1 MGQIPMNYS
10 DFSVEDLASDERFI
24 NWVKNDCSQ
33 EEKDFWRLLALSHP
47 DLQEKIDRARIL
59 VINVDRAEDTIDPV
73 NPEKVREIWRNVLVV
88 VEDCQ
93 GINETKKKALS
104 ARPETI
110 FLPQR
115 RRRAL
120 AFAVAASAAL
130 LVSVLLSYINDADRS
145 LEWYSYRQEVPGFIE
160 FVNTTKEPMPLGIA
174 DGSVILL
181 EVNSRIKY
189 KRNYVSDTIR
199 KVYLEGEAFF
209 DVARDPRKPF
219 VVFTNDVATEVLGTS
234 FRIKGNPSTKD
245 VVVEVKTGKVSV
257 YSVKKQS
264 VKLSDPKNGVIL
276 LANQEVV
283 YTDEKGF
290 FEKKIVDAPQLL
302 EAPADQGFVFKNTPI
317 ASVFAKLEEA
327 YGVEIVF
334 DRETMKSCFL
344 TVSLGSEHL
353 FEKLKVICR
362 TIGASYEIIDAK
374 VVITS
379 AGCKTVEPEN
389 LNE

>member
-1 MGQIPMNYS
+1 MDYT

-24 NWVKNDCSQ
+24 NWVKNDCS
-33 EEKDFWRLLALSHP
+33 EAEDDFWRLLMLSHP

-59 VINVDRAEDTIDPV
+59 VINVDRAEDAIDPV
-73 NPEKVREIWRNVLVV
+73 NPEKVREIWQNVLVV
-88 VEDCQ
+88 VEGEDDQ
-93 GINETKKKALS
+93 GINETKKKAIS

-110 FLPQR
+110 SLPQR
-115 RRRAL
+115 RRRNL

-130 LVSVLLSYINDADRS
+130 LVLVLLSHKKDADQP
-145 LEWYSYRQEVPGFIE
+145 LEWYSYRQEVPGFVE
-160 FVNTTKEPMPLGIA
+160 VVNTTQEPMQLAIT
-174 DGSVILL
+174 DGSVISL
-181 EVNSRIKY
+181 EANGRVKY
-189 KRNYVSDTIR
+189 KRSYVSDTIR

-209 DVARDPRKPF
+209 DVARDPQKPF
-219 VVFTNDVATEVLGTS
+219 VVLTNDVATEVLGTS
-234 FRIKGNPSTKD
+234 FRIKGDPSTKD

-264 VKLSDPKNGVIL
+264 VKLSDPKDGVIL

-290 FEKKIVDAPQLL
+290 FEKKIVDFPQLL
-302 EAPADQGFVFKNTPI
+302 EAPANDGFVFENTRI
-317 ASVFAKLEEA
+317 ASVFTKLEEA
-327 YGVEIVF
+327 YGVEILF
-334 DRETMKSCFL
+334 DRETMKNCFL
-344 TVSLGSEHL
+344 TVSLGSEPL

-379 AGCKTVEPEN
+379 AGCKTVKPEN